1 MWSLPALHVTAAD
14 AQDRAQP
21 TAQIVDH
28 DFETAGI
35 EPATRLLNGS
45 SPVG

>member
-1 MWSLPALHVTAAD
+1 MWSLLALHVTAAD

-28 DFETAGI
+28 DFKTARI
-35 EPATRLLNGS
+35 ERAR
-45 SPVG
+45 VC